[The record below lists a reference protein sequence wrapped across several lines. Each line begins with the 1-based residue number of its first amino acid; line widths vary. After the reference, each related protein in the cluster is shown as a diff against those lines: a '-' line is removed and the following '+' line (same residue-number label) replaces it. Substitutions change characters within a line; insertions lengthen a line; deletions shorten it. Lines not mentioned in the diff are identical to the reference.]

1 MRSTECPSSFSSF
14 PHFLFMDY
22 AMNLSSLMWMNK
34 HTNQPVHQL
43 SDRTNVRSNGQLN
56 PRCRYKTHHHN
67 GYLQLAPTDSSVITA
82 RLIDLSIDRSVDSM
96 SVHVAGLAVVET
108 NARCRVVR
116 RWTWCSSSTR
126 TSVVRWSV
134 PDTVTAAT
142 PSAPAWLGASGG
154 RAAATCT
161 NWSSTAT
168 SRPSSSPW
176 YSPAVS
182 RW

>member
-1 MRSTECPSSFSSF
+1 
-14 PHFLFMDY
+14 
-22 AMNLSSLMWMNK
+22 MNK

-108 NARCRVVR
+108 NVRLSCCTQVNVVFIKYPDECCPVICTRHCHCCDAVSASLAGRVWWTCRCYMYKLVEHRYFETFIIAMILASSLALVNRAV
-116 RWTWCSSSTR
+116 SSSGCL
-126 TSVVRWSV
+126 
-134 PDTVTAAT
+134 TVKNLCCLALAA
-142 PSAPAWLGASGG
+142 L
-154 RAAATCT
+154 
-161 NWSSTAT
+161 
-168 SRPSSSPW
+168 
-176 YSPAVS
+176 
-182 RW
+182 